1 MIDYNVDYYAWTNEQ
16 AQLLR
21 AGQLQ
26 EIDLEHIIEELET
39 MGRSEKRALE
49 SRIIVLLTHLLK
61 WQYQPV
67 RRGKSW
73 ELTIKGQRA
82 NCLDVLDDNPSLK
95 SKLDEMFIKSY
106 YRAKIEAAKET
117 GLDESVFPDECPYT
131 VSQLFDN
138 TYYPD
143 C

>member
-1 MIDYNVDYYAWTNEQ
+1 MTDYNADYYAWTNEQ

-21 AGQLQ
+21 TGQLQ
-26 EIDLEHIIEELET
+26 DIDLDHIIEELET

-73 ELTIKGQRA
+73 ELTIKGQRV
-82 NCLDVLDDNPSLK
+82 NCSDVLSDNPSLK
-95 SKLDEMFIKSY
+95 SKLDELFV
-106 YRAKIEAAKET
+106 RAYNRARIEAAKET
-117 GLDESVFPDECPYT
+117 GLDENHFPEQCPYT
-131 VSQLFDN
+131 ISQVFDN
-138 TYYPD
+138 NFLPE
-143 C
+143 